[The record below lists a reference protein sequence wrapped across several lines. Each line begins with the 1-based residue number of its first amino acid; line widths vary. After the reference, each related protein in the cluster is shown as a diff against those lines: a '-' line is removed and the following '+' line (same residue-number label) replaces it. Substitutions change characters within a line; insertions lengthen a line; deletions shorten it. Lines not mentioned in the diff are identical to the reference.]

1 MKKLD
6 STKELFTTGEFAD
19 LCGVQKQTLF
29 HYDDIGLLK
38 PEYRCK
44 NNYRYY
50 SIQQLEVFIVI
61 DMLKEI
67 GMSLAEIKK
76 TLQSKTSK
84 NAIELLSE
92 KEKVV
97 KMKIKKMQRTQKLIQ
112 NQKKQIEEALRL
124 NFDQF
129 TIEEMGTERY
139 ILSENILNLTHK
151 DIMKAIMSFFKNLKQ
166 EGLSFDNGGA
176 LIRQE
181 QVEARDYLNYS
192 NFYIRTEQLDLET
205 TLIKKAGKYVVGY
218 HQGSYMKIH
227 ETYEK
232 IKDYL
237 DNKGYHVCGDSF
249 EEWLYFM
256 EGISLNIVDNYVTKV
271 MIKVEEK

>member
-1 MKKLD
+1 VYGSRILKSKEVEKLD
-6 STKELFTTGEFAD
+6 STKKLFTTGEFAD
-19 LCGVQKQTLF
+19 LCCVKKQTLF

-50 SIQQLEVFIVI
+50 SVQQLEVFNVI

-67 GMSLAEIKK
+67 GMSLAEIK
-76 TLQSKTSK
+76 TFLQFKSSK

-124 NFDQF
+124 NFDRF
-129 TIEEMGTERY
+129 TIEEMGTEQY
-139 ILSENILNLTHK
+139 ILSENILNLPHK
-151 DIMKAIMSFFKNLKQ
+151 DIMKAIMSFLKNIKQ
-166 EGLSFDNGGA
+166 EGLIIDNGGA

-192 NFYIRTEQLDLET
+192 N
-205 TLIKKAGKYVVGY
+205 
-218 HQGSYMKIH
+218 
-227 ETYEK
+227 
-232 IKDYL
+232 
-237 DNKGYHVCGDSF
+237 
-249 EEWLYFM
+249 
-256 EGISLNIVDNYVTKV
+256 
-271 MIKVEEK
+271 

>member
-1 MKKLD
+1 MEKLD
-6 STKELFTTGEFAD
+6 STKKLFTTGEFAD
-19 LCGVQKQTLF
+19 LCCVKKQTLF

-38 PEYRCK
+38 PEYRRK

-50 SIQQLEVFIVI
+50 SVQQLEVFNVI

-67 GMSLAEIKK
+67 GMSLAEIK
-76 TLQSKTSK
+76 TFLQFKTSK

-124 NFDQF
+124 NFDRF
-129 TIEEMGTERY
+129 TIEEMGTEQY
-139 ILSENILNLTHK
+139 ILSENILNLPHK
-151 DIMKAIMSFFKNLKQ
+151 DIMKAIMSFLKNIKQ
-166 EGLSFDNGGA
+166 EGLIIDNGGA

-192 NFYIRTEQLDLET
+192 NLYIQTEQLDLAK
-205 TLIKKAGKYVVGY
+205 TLIKKAGKYIVGY
-218 HQGSYMKIH
+218 HKGSYVTIH

-232 IKDYL
+232 IKKYL
-237 DNKGYHVCGDSF
+237 DKKGYRVCGDSF
-249 EEWLYFM
+249 EEYLYLM
-256 EGISLNIVDNYVTKV
+256 EGISLNVEDNYVTKI
-271 MIKVEEK
+271 MMKVEEK

>member
-1 MKKLD
+1 MEKLD
-6 STKELFTTGEFAD
+6 STKKLFTTGEFAD
-19 LCGVQKQTLF
+19 LCCVKKQTLF

-50 SIQQLEVFIVI
+50 SVQQLEVFNVI

-67 GMSLAEIKK
+67 GMSLAEIK
-76 TLQSKTSK
+76 TFLQFKSSK

-124 NFDQF
+124 NFDRF
-129 TIEEMGTERY
+129 TIEEMGTEQY
-139 ILSENILNLTHK
+139 ILSENILNLPHK
-151 DIMKAIMSFFKNLKQ
+151 DIMKAIMSFLKNIKQ
-166 EGLSFDNGGA
+166 EGLIIDNGGA

-192 NFYIRTEQLDLET
+192 NLYIQTEQLDLAK
-205 TLIKKAGKYVVGY
+205 TLIKKAGKYIVGY
-218 HQGSYMKIH
+218 HKGSYVTIH

-232 IKDYL
+232 IKKYL
-237 DNKGYHVCGDSF
+237 DKKGYRVCGDSF
-249 EEWLYFM
+249 EEYLYLM
-256 EGISLNIVDNYVTKV
+256 EGISLNVEDNYVTKI
-271 MIKVEEK
+271 MMKVEEK

>member
-6 STKELFTTGEFAD
+6 STEKLFTTGEFAD
-19 LCGVQKQTLF
+19 LCGVKKQTLF

-38 PEYRCK
+38 PEYRRQ

-50 SIQQLEVFIVI
+50 SVQQLEVFNVI

-67 GMSLAEIKK
+67 GMSLAEIK
-76 TLQSKTSK
+76 TFLQFKTSK

-92 KEKVV
+92 KEKVL

-139 ILSENILNLTHK
+139 ILSENILNLPHK
-151 DIMKAIMSFFKNLKQ
+151 DIMKAIMSFLKNIKQ
-166 EGLSFDNGGA
+166 EGLIIDNGGA

-192 NFYIRTEQLDLET
+192 NLYIQTEQRDLAK
-205 TLIKKAGKYVVGY
+205 TLIKKAGKYIVGY
-218 HQGSYMKIH
+218 HKGSYVTIH
-227 ETYEK
+227 ETYDK
-232 IKDYL
+232 IKKYL
-237 DNKGYHVCGDSF
+237 DKKGYRVCGDSF
-249 EEWLYFM
+249 EEYLYLM
-256 EGISLNIVDNYVTKV
+256 EGISLNVEDNYVTKI
-271 MIKVEEK
+271 MIRAEEK